1 MCPLDQA
8 TFAKPQP
15 IVFLVNK
22 TSIKPCQGSRP
33 DDCLMQRQVA
43 LMPLTRLLAHD
54 NDISAVEIS
63 YIHPEGLVAFP
74 DRR

>member
-33 DDCLMQRQVA
+33 DDCVMQRQVA

-54 NDISAVEIS
+54 NDISAVEIAN
-63 YIHPEGLVAFP
+63 IHAEGLFAVL

>member
-33 DDCLMQRQVA
+33 DDCVMQRQVA

-54 NDISAVEIS
+54 NDISAVEIA
-63 YIHPEGLVAFP
+63 YIHAKGLFAVL
-74 DRR
+74 DGR